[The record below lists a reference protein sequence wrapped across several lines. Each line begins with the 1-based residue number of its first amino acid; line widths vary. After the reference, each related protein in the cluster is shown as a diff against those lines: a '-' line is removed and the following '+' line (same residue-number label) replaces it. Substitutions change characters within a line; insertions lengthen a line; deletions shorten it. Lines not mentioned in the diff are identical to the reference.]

1 MARRLVGW
9 WRVLDRRIRHEVP
22 PLFFWQPPAAAIN
35 FPRPGLEALPEPRS
49 TPRRNDIIV
58 RISCVSY
65 ASYLEMDDI
74 GLEERIELVPSST
87 SKTRREHGE
96 ESKEGRWAE
105 RKRSFEA
112 NLHSFPRWEGDEGLT
127 MDEVQRF
134 RTRGPVSRSFRVA
147 EGAGAPPPR
156 ERRAF
161 VFRFVSTREPRAGTA
176 SSEKR
181 RPRAS
186 RCPSSAGFSSC
197 RSSPF
202 GASCS
207 SSPRPCRRRLRRPR
221 RTRGAPSSTESGGTG
236 PVGTSAAPR
245 RARSRVRVTRRSDA

>member
-1 MARRLVGW
+1 
-9 WRVLDRRIRHEVP
+9 
-22 PLFFWQPPAAAIN
+22 
-35 FPRPGLEALPEPRS
+35 
-49 TPRRNDIIV
+49 
-58 RISCVSY
+58 
-65 ASYLEMDDI
+65 MDDI
-74 GLEERIELVPSST
+74 DLEERIELVPSST

-202 GASCS
+202 GANYS

-245 RARSRVRVTRRSDA
+245 RAHAWRLSRPEAVRRLTSRGSARRVAGPPPGQGPATTSSTPSTGGWYLLISCLTAVRAGGSAARSKRGELM